1 MNRTVKQ
8 AAEQWNISERTV
20 RDWIY
25 LRKVT
30 FIRVGR
36 CIRIPQSEIDKVLE
50 QGTIPARRR
59 LTRIPTNNNH

>member
-30 FIRVGR
+30 YIRVGR

-59 LTRIPTNNNH
+59 LTRIPANDDQ